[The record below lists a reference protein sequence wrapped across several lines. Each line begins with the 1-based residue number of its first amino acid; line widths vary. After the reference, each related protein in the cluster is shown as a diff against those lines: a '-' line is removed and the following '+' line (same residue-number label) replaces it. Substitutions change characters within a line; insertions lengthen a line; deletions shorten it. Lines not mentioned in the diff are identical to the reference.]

1 MRGAAATSRA
11 KRECA
16 QEGTHLREGPS
27 TQGQER
33 VWLWTSRNSL
43 RCFSQRCS
51 TAARRQL
58 ATRTLP
64 TGCSVPPWRGALLA
78 LPYAAGS
85 CATGVDIAREPG
97 GDGPSSA
104 MPSVLLQH
112 PLLTKP
118 NVVPADKG
126 EAFTGCSSNIPKH
139 AHHGG
144 FGAERQYTDNQHTN
158 DGQWEYRCWLYYFSF
173 KALRI
178 KVLNDYKLKN
188 FLNDILKLTS
198 NEIKTS
204 SRTLGKKSKRDSGDQ
219 KIRISERKNKT

>member
-1 MRGAAATSRA
+1 MD
-11 KRECA
+11 
-16 QEGTHLREGPS
+16 
-27 TQGQER
+27 
-33 VWLWTSRNSL
+33 
-43 RCFSQRCS
+43 
-51 TAARRQL
+51 
-58 ATRTLP
+58 P
-64 TGCSVPPWRGALLA
+64 TEFTEVLQPEVLHSCQAIAWRRGALLA

-144 FGAERQYTDNQHTN
+144 FGAERQYTDNWHTN
-158 DGQWEYRCWLYYFSF
+158 DGWWEYRCWLYYSSF

-188 FLNDILKLTS
+188 FLHDILKLTT

-204 SRTLGKKSKRDSGDQ
+204 SRTLGKKSKRDSGD
-219 KIRISERKNKT
+219 